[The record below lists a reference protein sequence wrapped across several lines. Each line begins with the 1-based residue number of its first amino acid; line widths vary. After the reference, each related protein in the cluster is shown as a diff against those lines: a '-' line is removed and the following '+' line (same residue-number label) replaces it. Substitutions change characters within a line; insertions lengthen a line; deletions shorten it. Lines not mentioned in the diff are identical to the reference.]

1 MFTGLIEEIGV
12 IAHIDEVGDG
22 RTFTISAAAVMDDLQ
37 IDHSIAVNGCCLTV
51 THRTDSGFRVTA
63 VAETLRKTTL
73 GGLAAGNRV
82 NLERAVRLAD
92 RMGGHMVQGHVD
104 AVGHIE
110 RIDRNDQGW
119 EVWVS
124 YPAPFGKWLI
134 PVGSVCVNGI
144 SLTVADLQ
152 KDRFKIAVIPHT
164 LQVTTLG
171 EASVGDAVNLEFDMI
186 AKYLERLTVTINNP
200 G

>member
-1 MFTGLIEEIGV
+1 MFTGLIEELGTV
-12 IAHIDEVGDG
+12 ATVEDVGDG
-22 RTFTISAAAVMDDLQ
+22 RTFTINATTVMDDLQ

-51 THRTDSGFRVTA
+51 THRTDSAFRVTA

-73 GGLAAGNRV
+73 GGLVAGSRV

-110 RIDRNDQGW
+110 SILHNNQGW

-124 YPAPFGKWLI
+124 YPAPFGRWLI

-144 SLTVADLQ
+144 SLTVAELENE
-152 KDRFKIAVIPHT
+152 RFKIAVIPHT

-186 AKYLERLTVTINNP
+186 AKYLERLTTATP